1 MTFLAESAV
10 QFESFLKFFQSAE
23 PRVHLLYP
31 ELIKIS
37 TFFLIKI
44 LKSEV
49 LQNWSNI
56 FSNDGVE
63 ELLNS
68 DNLIGYKHIELPRII
83 PGLMA
88 SCSDFDRIKFAG
100 RCRDFWTAS
109 VRYILMKSSI
119 SKPLLKRLSCLEPN
133 NVVKH
138 DFPCEIAAV
147 STSIRSLN
155 VSPDDVKCEAVML
168 ASDVSTVSS
177 KKLLDFWMIVFKS
190 SKYPNLSKVVKAAF
204 SLSSGN
210 SEVERGFSLS
220 GAVLTAQRSNMSLKT
235 LNSRLVVQ
243 DAIFFYEKIVNI
255 CINPEMLSLAR
266 GARASYVES
275 LRLQAEAK
283 RKELRVM
290 TKEKL
295 VEEEHKRRHEEECIK
310 KAKKAKLDEKK
321 SIVW

>member
-1 MTFLAESAV
+1 
-10 QFESFLKFFQSAE
+10 
-23 PRVHLLYP
+23 
-31 ELIKIS
+31 
-37 TFFLIKI
+37 

-83 PGLMA
+83 QGLMA

-109 VRYILMKSSI
+109 VQYILMKSSI

-220 GAVLTAQRSNMSLKT
+220 GAVLTAQRSNMS
-235 LNSRLVVQ
+235 SR
-243 DAIFFYEKIVNI
+243 
-255 CINPEMLSLAR
+255 
-266 GARASYVES
+266 
-275 LRLQAEAK
+275 
-283 RKELRVM
+283 
-290 TKEKL
+290 
-295 VEEEHKRRHEEECIK
+295 
-310 KAKKAKLDEKK
+310 
-321 SIVW
+321 